1 MTADRRAALDAL
13 LAADAELVM
22 DIDTTAVKRRAA
34 LVEKVAKAVAL
45 TDAKEGYSET
55 LLRSESYM
63 MACRNIATAAIDL
76 IRAEV
81 LEEAARVA
89 ETVGGTSPEDDVWQG
104 AYKAAA
110 AIRALKDAPPNNALT
125 EPTAG
130 LSANP

>member
-1 MTADRRAALDAL
+1 MTDD
-13 LAADAELVM
+13 
-22 DIDTTAVKRRAA
+22 RRAA

-81 LEEAARVA
+81 LEEAARVVEA
-89 ETVGGTSPEDDVWQG
+89 RRYRWPEDI
-104 AYKAAA
+104 AA
-110 AIRALKDAPPNNALT
+110 AIRKLK
-125 EPTAG
+125 EVK
-130 LSANP
+130 